1 MARPL
6 RIQFSGAIYHVTTRG
21 NARNHIFRDDSDRFR
36 FLDSLG
42 NAVQRFRWLCH
53 AYCLMDNHY
62 HLLVETP
69 NANLSKGMHL
79 LNGDYTNRFNKR
91 HDTVG
96 HIFQGRYKAILVNR
110 DSHLLELCRYIV
122 LNPLR
127 AGMVSD
133 PANYHWS
140 SYQATMGRARPQ
152 EWLHMDWVLSQFGM
166 NRAQAQNRYERF
178 VNAGGGLTSIW
189 SDVQG
194 GLLLGSKAFL
204 DSVASKVEGLVDTE
218 EVSKSQRLLNRPGL
232 SSVLPNTSYWPKA
245 VRNGLILEAYLKHE
259 YTMKAI
265 AEHLGLHYSTISKVI
280 KSAGLK

>member
-1 MARPL
+1 
-6 RIQFSGAIYHVTTRG
+6 
-21 NARNHIFRDDSDRFR
+21 
-36 FLDSLG
+36 
-42 NAVQRFRWLCH
+42 
-53 AYCLMDNHY
+53 
-62 HLLVETP
+62 
-69 NANLSKGMHL
+69 
-79 LNGDYTNRFNKR
+79 
-91 HDTVG
+91 
-96 HIFQGRYKAILVNR
+96 
-110 DSHLLELCRYIV
+110 
-122 LNPLR
+122 
-127 AGMVSD
+127 
-133 PANYHWS
+133 
-140 SYQATMGRARPQ
+140 
-152 EWLHMDWVLSQFGM
+152 MDWVLSQFGM